1 MATDSFDDDR
11 PGIFR
16 RLRGLLL
23 HPQAAWERIARETH
37 EPSPLKAYVTPLA
50 FLGGVAAVVA
60 HLIYR
65 GFEVD
70 GDLVWSAVS
79 AALYVVFAVVG
90 VALAG
95 GLIRWLAPRFG
106 AEVQDGQAGRLA
118 AYAATPILASAL
130 GVLAPPIAGLIVL
143 AGVVYALIELAIGI
157 KVLAPMRTHDSA
169 PRFVLLFA
177 AAALAAFALLGMV
190 LAPLLGAAR
199 QRLDDMFEVTAS
211 ARAPRSEARASL
223 VARTL
228 EAVAQSSHARAA
240 VDPARLEE
248 QFPGSLPGGYALL
261 STSGER
267 AEALSRARAVYQE
280 GDARLR
286 VTLLQLTPAIDVQ
299 ALAGELAIN
308 EGVAPE
314 GGYARTEVVDG
325 RLFAEEAR
333 GDGSSRYVVIGR
345 GVAIVAEGAA
355 SVDEARAAVETLSV
369 RRLEDLFSN

>member
-23 HPQAAWERIARETH
+23 HPQAAWERIAREAP
-37 EPSPLKAYVTPLA
+37 EPSPLKTYVTPLA
-50 FLGGVAAVVA
+50 FLGGVAAVAA
-60 HLIYR
+60 HFIYR

-70 GDLVWSAVS
+70 GDLVWRAVS
-79 AALYVVFAVVG
+79 AALYVVFAVIG

-95 GLIRWLAPRFG
+95 GLIGWLAPRFG
-106 AEVQDGQAGRLA
+106 AEVHDGRAGLLA
-118 AYAATPILASAL
+118 TYAATPILVSAL
-130 GVLAPPIAGLIVL
+130 GVLAPPTAGLIVL
-143 AGVVYALIELAIGI
+143 AGVVYALIELAVGV
-157 KVLAPMRTHDSA
+157 KVLAPMRTHDSV

-177 AAALAAFALLGMV
+177 AVAFAAFALLGMV
-190 LAPLLGAAR
+190 LAPLLGVGR
-199 QRLDDMFEVTAS
+199 QRLADLFEVTAS
-211 ARAPRSEARASL
+211 APAPREARASL

-228 EAVAQSSHARAA
+228 EAVAQSSRARAA

-248 QFPGSLPGGYALL
+248 QFPGSLPGGYALF

-267 AEALSRARAVYQE
+267 AETLSRARAVYQE

-345 GVAIVAEGAA
+345 GVAIIAEGAVT
-355 SVDEARAAVETLSV
+355 VDEARAAVETLSV
-369 RRLEDLFSN
+369 RRLEGLFSN